1 MKQKA
6 RNNNRSVESQLYD
19 LLFRRVETLLLLGA
33 LFFLLLAILDYVVVP
48 HLFSSF
54 LLIRATASTF
64 LLICFVVL
72 QKLKNKRP
80 PLLPLVFTG
89 TAVSVSAIELM
100 ILKFNAHQSPYYAGI
115 VLLVIFVLGMLPL
128 SFKVSLAIAVLTH
141 SVYLIPILIFDQ
153 INNMQTFFT
162 NNFFLGSI
170 LVTLLFWRQMDQR
183 RLRKELI
190 LTNELS
196 EQQAK
201 ILEYSH
207 ELERLVE
214 QRNKE
219 LSMSEI
225 LLDALFENA
234 SDGILITNIK
244 GGIIRANRKA
254 CELHGFD
261 KLEGMN
267 MRLLEVPSGIAPWE
281 ERVKQLLEGHPLVY
295 EVEHY
300 HKNGH
305 KIPLEVSC
313 AILEINEQKFVQLFC
328 RDISERKKLQAELI
342 YSQKMESIGIMAGGI
357 AHDFNNLLAAILGNV
372 ELLSMHE
379 EIPDFCLQ
387 KLKDIEQAA
396 RSASQIVSKLLDF
409 ARRKPSQ
416 MVTVNLNDV
425 IHDSIR
431 LISHLKP
438 DNVKI
443 DLNLTDSSIIIKG
456 DPIRLEQVLVNV
468 ILNAFDAMPHGGTV
482 KIETAVEEKGS
493 ERNVRLSVS
502 DTGTGIRPEH
512 LPHIF
517 DPFFTTKKKG
527 RGTGLGLAVVYGIV
541 KEHHGKIDVETTLGQ
556 GTTFHMRFPLIE
568 EIPKE
573 VQPPR
578 HVERSK
584 HPNTVLVVDDEE
596 RILSFVKDVLER
608 EGFNVIATTSPTEAL
623 EIFKVLRR
631 SLQLVITDLVMPE
644 MEGKFLIENLK
655 KLSPKTKIIVITGYP
670 SLAQEVSVEA
680 ILPKPFDASK
690 LVSTV
695 KSFLKN

>member
-1 MKQKA
+1 MLDRERFVEKELLSA
-6 RNNNRSVESQLYD
+6 YTNRA
-19 LLFRRVETLLLLGA
+19 LFLLLCGVVAFLAIAIIDYLVYPNLFFSFLLLRISISLILIVHYILLKHYRHSAKTCLLIISSAIVFSAFFIQVMVLQTGGSSSPYYVGHILLA
-33 LFFLLLAILDYVVVP
+33 LFFMV
-48 HLFSSF
+48 
-54 LLIRATASTF
+54 
-64 LLICFVVL
+64 
-72 QKLKNKRP
+72 
-80 PLLPLVFTG
+80 
-89 TAVSVSAIELM
+89 
-100 ILKFNAHQSPYYAGI
+100 
-115 VLLVIFVLGMLPL
+115 MLPL
-128 SFKVSLAIAVLTH
+128 NEFATIVLA
-141 SVYLIPILIFDQ
+141 SVVFLIYLIPILTLDTHIVKKSIIAHSLFLGAALLLLAIWRFFDQ
-153 INNMQTFFT
+153 KRFIRELNLLYD
-162 NNFFLGSI
+162 LGEE
-170 LVTLLFWRQMDQR
+170 R
-183 RLRKELI
+183 
-190 LTNELS
+190 
-196 EQQAK
+196 AK
-201 ILEYSH
+201 IKYYSQ
-207 ELERLVE
+207 ELEKLLE

-225 LLDALFENA
+225 LLEALFENA

-244 GGIIRANRKA
+244 GGIIRANQKA

-267 MRLLEVPSGIAPWE
+267 IRLLEAPSSIPSWE
-281 ERVKQLLEGHPLVY
+281 ERIKQLLEGQPLVY
-295 EVEHY
+295 EIEHY
-300 HKNGH
+300 HKDGH

-313 AILEINEQKFVQLFC
+313 SIMEVNEQKFVQLFC

-438 DNVKI
+438 ENVKI
-443 DLNLTDSSIIIKG
+443 ELNLTGSSVIIKG

-482 KIETAVEEKGS
+482 TIETAVEERGG
-493 ERNVRLSVS
+493 ERSVRLSIS

-541 KEHHGKIDVETTLGQ
+541 KEHQGKIDVETTLGQ
-556 GTTFHMRFPLIE
+556 GTTFHMHFPLIE

-573 VQPPR
+573 TQPPR
-578 HVERSK
+578 HIEQSK
-584 HPNTVLVVDDEE
+584 RLNTVLVVDDEE

-608 EGFNVIATTSPTEAL
+608 EGFNVITTTSPTEAL

-631 SLQLVITDLVMPE
+631 SLHLVITDLVMPE

-670 SLAQEVSVEA
+670 SLAQEVSAEA

-690 LVSTV
+690 LISTV

>member
-1 MKQKA
+1 MLLAIWRFFDQK
-6 RNNNRSVESQLYD
+6 RFIRELNLLYD
-19 LLFRRVETLLLLGA
+19 LGEER
-33 LFFLLLAILDYVVVP
+33 
-48 HLFSSF
+48 
-54 LLIRATASTF
+54 
-64 LLICFVVL
+64 
-72 QKLKNKRP
+72 
-80 PLLPLVFTG
+80 
-89 TAVSVSAIELM
+89 
-100 ILKFNAHQSPYYAGI
+100 
-115 VLLVIFVLGMLPL
+115 
-128 SFKVSLAIAVLTH
+128 
-141 SVYLIPILIFDQ
+141 
-153 INNMQTFFT
+153 
-162 NNFFLGSI
+162 
-170 LVTLLFWRQMDQR
+170 
-183 RLRKELI
+183 
-190 LTNELS
+190 
-196 EQQAK
+196 AK
-201 ILEYSH
+201 IKYYSQ
-207 ELERLVE
+207 ELEKLLE

-225 LLDALFENA
+225 LLEALFENA

-244 GGIIRANRKA
+244 GGIIRANQKA

-267 MRLLEVPSGIAPWE
+267 IRLLEAPSSIPSWE
-281 ERVKQLLEGHPLVY
+281 ERIKQLLEGQPLVY
-295 EVEHY
+295 EIEHY
-300 HKNGH
+300 HKDGH

-313 AILEINEQKFVQLFC
+313 SIMEVNEQKFVQLFC

-438 DNVKI
+438 ENVKI
-443 DLNLTDSSIIIKG
+443 ELNLTGSSVIIKG

-482 KIETAVEEKGS
+482 TIETAVEERGG
-493 ERNVRLSVS
+493 ERSVRLSIS

-541 KEHHGKIDVETTLGQ
+541 KEHQGKIDVETTLGQ
-556 GTTFHMRFPLIE
+556 GTTFHMHFPLIE

-573 VQPPR
+573 TQPPR
-578 HVERSK
+578 HIEQSK
-584 HPNTVLVVDDEE
+584 RLNTVLVVDDEE

-608 EGFNVIATTSPTEAL
+608 EGFNVITTTSPTEAL

-631 SLQLVITDLVMPE
+631 SLHLVITDLVMPE

-670 SLAQEVSVEA
+670 SLAQEVSAEA

-690 LVSTV
+690 LISTV